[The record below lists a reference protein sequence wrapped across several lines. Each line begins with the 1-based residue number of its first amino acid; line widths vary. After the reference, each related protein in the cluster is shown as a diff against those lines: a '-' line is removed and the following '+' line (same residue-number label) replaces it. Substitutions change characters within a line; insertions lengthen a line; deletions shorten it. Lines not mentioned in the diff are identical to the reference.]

1 MNTMLLMLPNVE
13 TKNWF
18 FHLLSNIWKHIE
30 SAGLQDRYNE
40 DPEFAIQLQM
50 LAALAFVP
58 KNNVIKYLNQLC
70 DNIQRVY
77 ADDCEEVLDYFEN
90 HFIGRFHEKVPHR
103 PHCFDWIFKTCLT
116 WHNTSFL
123 EWIIV

>member
-1 MNTMLLMLPNVE
+1 MLLMLPNVE
-13 TKNWF
+13 KKDWF
-18 FHLLSNIWKHIE
+18 FHSLSNIWKHKQT
-30 SAGLQDRYNE
+30 AGLQDSYNE
-40 DPEFAIQLQM
+40 DPKFTIQLRM